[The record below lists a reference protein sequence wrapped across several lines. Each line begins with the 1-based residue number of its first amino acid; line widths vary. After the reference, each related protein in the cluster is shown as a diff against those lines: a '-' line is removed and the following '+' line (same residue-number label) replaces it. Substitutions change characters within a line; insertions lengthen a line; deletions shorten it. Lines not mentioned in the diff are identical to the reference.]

1 MLSAISGKGHMRFMA
16 TNKTCAAPVFIDF
29 LKRLVFKRK
38 NPVFLIVDGHPVH
51 KSKKVKAFVESTE
64 GKLRLYYLPGYS
76 PELNPDETV
85 WAYVK
90 HHVIG
95 KKTINGPD
103 QFLKIVKEALYAL
116 MHKPIIVSSF
126 FQKPSLQYI

>member
-1 MLSAISGKGHMRFMA
+1 MV
-16 TNKTCAAPVFIDF
+16 TDKTCTIPVFIGF
-29 LKRLVFKRK
+29 LKRLLFKQK

-51 KSKKVKAFVESTE
+51 KSKAIKEFVDSTE

-90 HHVIG
+90 HHMIG
-95 KKTINGPD
+95 KKIISGPK
-103 QFLKIVKEALYAL
+103 QFLKLVKEALYAL
-116 MHKPIIVSSF
+116 MRKPIVVSSF
-126 FQKPSLQYI
+126 FQKPSLRYI